1 MHLQGTRKLSA
12 NPQAVWAALHNGSM
26 LQKCMPGAEQVT
38 WQGDTAVSA
47 LLNVGIGPFK
57 GQGGITA
64 QVAESAAPSHMKLV
78 FNRKGAHN
86 SAEGSLTVD
95 LAADGAG
102 TQVNYNCDA
111 TIGGMAA
118 ALDNPLTRPLLDQQL
133 GKFFERLDE
142 QVS

>member
-1 MHLQGTRKLSA
+1 MQLQGTRKLSA
-12 NPQAVWAALHNGSM
+12 NPQAVWAALHNGTV
-26 LQKCMPGAEQVT
+26 LQNCVPGAEQVT
-38 WQGDTAVSA
+38 WQGDSAVTA

-64 QVAESAAPSHMKLV
+64 QAAESAAPSHIKLV

-95 LAADGAG
+95 LAPEG
-102 TQVNYNCDA
+102 TGTLLSYSCNA

-118 ALDNPLTRPLLDQQL
+118 ALDNPLTRPLVDQQL

-142 QVS
+142 QVR